1 MMNSW
6 TNEDVEAILI
16 QLNRQNLPF
25 DKYEFIGLGE
35 GLSMLGTGASANVY
49 EVIAKGKKKKRYA
62 VKVIGFNNKHIDT
75 ESFRDTVHIQTS
87 LGIHSN
93 NIVKI
98 YDFIELRVWIEG
110 EHNVVK
116 VERVAPYEETK
127 PKGSF
132 LQLQFV
138 LMEKLVPVFISGQFK
153 RKLTL
158 HKLEM
163 YNEKEIIKFAYDIG
177 TALDNAHKRGVIHRD
192 VKLENVFYDLQ
203 GECYKLGDFGIARTT
218 DNGLASTIAFTK
230 GYGAPEVVGTLED
243 KYDCTADI
251 YSFGMMLYILLN
263 ELRFPESENYHPNV
277 YQYTQG
283 YTPPGTDKWLRQAR
297 QGCFEDD

>member
-192 VKLENVFYDLQ
+192 VKLENVFYDL
-203 GECYKLGDFGIARTT
+203 
-218 DNGLASTIAFTK
+218 
-230 GYGAPEVVGTLED
+230 
-243 KYDCTADI
+243 
-251 YSFGMMLYILLN
+251 
-263 ELRFPESENYHPNV
+263 
-277 YQYTQG
+277 
-283 YTPPGTDKWLRQAR
+283 
-297 QGCFEDD
+297 